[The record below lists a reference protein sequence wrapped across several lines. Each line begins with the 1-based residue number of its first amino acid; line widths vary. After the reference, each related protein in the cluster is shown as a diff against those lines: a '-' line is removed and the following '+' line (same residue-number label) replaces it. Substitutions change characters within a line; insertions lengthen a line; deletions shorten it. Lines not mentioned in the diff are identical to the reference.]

1 MGNFCGCNCETQ
13 GNQDAQ
19 SVNNKELKYIKYFN
33 QNYRKIKIWKIH
45 HLIYKIEKQK
55 MTLFYQMI

>member
-13 GNQDAQ
+13 GNQDSQ

-33 QNYRKIKIWKIH
+33 QNYRKIKI
-45 HLIYKIEKQK
+45 
-55 MTLFYQMI
+55 